1 MAGGKKPNPMLEKF
15 EAKIRAEEQAKA
27 RDQFDTNSE
36 VDLIAHIISCA
47 DDFQV
52 GPGRAEQCLCGYLET
67 KMDIAKMVT
76 EAIEIDHDN
85 EFLVPKRDIAWKL
98 KNTLGPK
105 LWEKYKGCFP
115 LVQEYW

>member
-1 MAGGKKPNPMLEKF
+1 MAGGSKPNPMLAKL
-15 EAKIRAEEQAKA
+15 EAKIRSEEQARA
-27 RDQFDTNSE
+27 RAQFKTNSE
-36 VDLIAHIISCA
+36 IDLIAHIISCA
-47 DDFQV
+47 EDFKI
-52 GPGRAEQCLCGYLET
+52 GPGRAERCLCGYLET

-76 EAIEIDHDN
+76 DAIDVDRDD

-98 KNTLGPK
+98 KNTLGPD